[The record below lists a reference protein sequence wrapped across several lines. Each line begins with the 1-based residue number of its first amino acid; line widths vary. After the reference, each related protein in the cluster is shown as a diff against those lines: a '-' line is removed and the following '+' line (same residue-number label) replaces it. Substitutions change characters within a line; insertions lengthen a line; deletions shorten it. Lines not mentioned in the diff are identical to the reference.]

1 MGKGLGLMEG
11 SGRMVGLPPHWSG
24 KGVQERDRPWWEW
37 AALFS
42 TGEKGQIAI
51 LSFQV
56 ASSAKLASPAPAG
69 MESPHRLVPSPR
81 LCANV
86 ETCLCLADKAVWVE
100 T

>member
-11 SGRMVGLPPHWSG
+11 SGRMPPSMLPPHWSG
-24 KGVQERDRPWWEW
+24 KGVQERDGPWWEW

-69 MESPHRLVPSPR
+69 MERPHRLVPPSPQP
-81 LCANV
+81 LC
-86 ETCLCLADKAVWVE
+86 
-100 T
+100 